1 MRFGL
6 ALFALMVLAAAPVSA
21 QPVDTAQVGRELT
34 EGGQWAERLGEA
46 LTLGADGLG
55 RLNQSFQ
62 ALVGAPLNK
71 ARAAAAVPNLRKG
84 IERSRADV
92 QRSNAMLDS
101 LPPLRPETALE
112 MSAGQLLAD
121 ARAHNVRILSL
132 LDAFEAFVV
141 AMGKADMPGMQR
153 TLPRMLEGSFAM
165 LSQQRLLVRNR
176 QAAVPRTDSSHQSL
190 GVAAQLYRAME
201 AVFRRSNAA
210 QTGSPAEAAAAA
222 AAAGEE
228 LRAVAADT
236 RALAVEGR
244 RNLQRE
250 MAEIEVVRRG
260 KDAAEARLAERI
272 GRVLAAEAKTFELA
286 DRLVAYAEANRATTP
301 AQLRTAGA
309 GSAVA
314 PLTKL
319 ELEYA
324 SINQEQAAA
333 LAGGE

>member
-1 MRFGL
+1 
-6 ALFALMVLAAAPVSA
+6 
-21 QPVDTAQVGRELT
+21 
-34 EGGQWAERLGEA
+34 
-46 LTLGADGLG
+46 
-55 RLNQSFQ
+55 
-62 ALVGAPLNK
+62 
-71 ARAAAAVPNLRKG
+71 
-84 IERSRADV
+84 
-92 QRSNAMLDS
+92 
-101 LPPLRPETALE
+101 

-121 ARAHNVRILSL
+121 ARAHNVGILSL
-132 LDAFEAFVV
+132 LDAFDAFVV

-165 LSQQRLLVRNR
+165 LSQQHLLVRNR

>member
-1 MRFGL
+1 MAGL
-6 ALFALMVLAAAPVSA
+6 TRIS
-21 QPVDTAQVGRELT
+21 R
-34 EGGQWAERLGEA
+34 R
-46 LTLGADGLG
+46 
-55 RLNQSFQ
+55 
-62 ALVGAPLNK
+62 LVGAPLTK

-153 TLPRMLEGSFAM
+153 ALPRMLEGSFAM

-236 RALAVEGR
+236 RALAIEGR

-272 GRVLAAEAKTFELA
+272 GRVLVTP
-286 DRLVAYAEANRATTP
+286 DR
-301 AQLRTAGA
+301 
-309 GSAVA
+309 
-314 PLTKL
+314 
-319 ELEYA
+319 
-324 SINQEQAAA
+324 AA
-333 LAGGE
+333 LTSTGTCRTSRRNRPACPRMRAAPACPARPSGWAPAALRAVCVSVWSRVAAQPEPAAGVLRGDRGERRT